1 MTWLSGLKILTIIA
15 DLAKVWAAVRE
26 RFYNGVCSRPYE
38 SNSPSTMQKFK
49 ISSLSL
55 ADIEKVVTLKESSG
69 SSFVWED
76 VSAIVLSDAEQYD
89 VSLLQKRLQNTQVH
103 LFNEATIWAR
113 AIYPLLFLVEQ
124 GNIQVWAEVA
134 LRGEYPQFDI
144 EGIADG
150 VIGRSV
156 VGRITTPYLVVIE
169 TKRGVEAQNPI
180 FQLYGELLAA
190 AWMNWQQNQG
200 EVQEIFGCYTIAD
213 SWTFLR
219 AEVSLI
225 KSDRPMLSIECSREY
240 NERLETAT
248 ILKVLKQIVDRQ
260 IKN

>member
-1 MTWLSGLKILTIIA
+1 
-15 DLAKVWAAVRE
+15 
-26 RFYNGVCSRPYE
+26 
-38 SNSPSTMQKFK
+38 MQKLK

-55 ADIEKVVTLKESSG
+55 ADIEKIVTLQECSG
-69 SSFVWED
+69 SSFAWED
-76 VSAIVLSDAEQYD
+76 TRAIALSDAELYD
-89 VSLLQKRLQNTQVH
+89 VNLLQKRLQNTQLH

-113 AIYPLLFLVEQ
+113 AIYPLLLLVEQ

-134 LRGEYPQFDI
+134 LRGEYAQFDI

-150 VIGRSV
+150 VIGRTV
-156 VGRITTPYLVVIE
+156 VGRITTPYLVMIG

-190 AWMNWQQNQG
+190 AWMNWQQNQMEPQ
-200 EVQEIFGCYTIAD
+200 EVFGCYTIAD

-219 AEVSLI
+219 AEVSQI
-225 KSDRPMLSIECSREY
+225 QSDRPVLSIECSREY

-248 ILKVLKQIVDRQ
+248 ILKLLKQIVAQQ
-260 IKN
+260 IH

>member
-1 MTWLSGLKILTIIA
+1 
-15 DLAKVWAAVRE
+15 
-26 RFYNGVCSRPYE
+26 
-38 SNSPSTMQKFK
+38 MQKFK

-55 ADIEKVVTLKESSG
+55 ADIEGIVALHEISG
-69 SSFVWED
+69 NSLPWED
-76 VSAIVLSDAEQYD
+76 ISQVELTEAEQYD
-89 VSLLQKRLQNTQVH
+89 VNLLQKRLQNTQVH

-113 AIYPLLFLVEQ
+113 AIYPLLLLAEQ

-156 VGRITTPYLVVIE
+156 IGRITTPYLVMIE
-169 TKRGVEAQNPI
+169 TKRGVEA
-180 FQLYGELLAA
+180 
-190 AWMNWQQNQG
+190 WMNWKQNKAEIQQ
-200 EVQEIFGCYTIAD
+200 VFGCYTIAD

-219 AEVSLI
+219 AEVSQI
-225 KSDRPMLSIECSREY
+225 ETDRPLLSIECSREY

-248 ILKVLKQIVDRQ
+248 ILKLLKQIVGQQ
-260 IKN
+260 IQSSASP

>member
-1 MTWLSGLKILTIIA
+1 
-15 DLAKVWAAVRE
+15 
-26 RFYNGVCSRPYE
+26 
-38 SNSPSTMQKFK
+38 MQKFK
-49 ISSLSL
+49 LSNLSL
-55 ADIEKVVTLKESSG
+55 ADIEKIVTLQECSG
-69 SSFVWED
+69 RRFDWED
-76 VSAIVLSDAEQYD
+76 ISAIELSDTELYD
-89 VSLLQKRLQNTQVH
+89 VNRLQKRLQNTQLH

-113 AIYPLLFLVEQ
+113 AIYPLLLLVEQ

-134 LRGEYPQFDI
+134 LRGEYAQFDI

-156 VGRITTPYLVVIE
+156 VGRITTPYLVMIE

-190 AWMNWQQNQG
+190 AWMNWQQNQIEPQ
-200 EVQEIFGCYTIAD
+200 EVFGCYTIAD

-219 AEVSLI
+219 AEVSQI
-225 KSDRPMLSIECSREY
+225 QSDRPVLSIECSREY

-248 ILKVLKQIVDRQ
+248 ILKLLKQIVAQQ
-260 IKN
+260 IH

>member
-1 MTWLSGLKILTIIA
+1 
-15 DLAKVWAAVRE
+15 
-26 RFYNGVCSRPYE
+26 
-38 SNSPSTMQKFK
+38 MQKFK

-55 ADIEKVVTLKESSG
+55 ADIEGIVALHEISG
-69 SSFVWED
+69 SSLAWED
-76 VSAIVLSDAEQYD
+76 ISQIELTEAEQYD

-113 AIYPLLFLVEQ
+113 AIYPLLLLAEQ

-156 VGRITTPYLVVIE
+156 VGRITTPYLVMIE

-190 AWMNWQQNQG
+190 AWMNWKQNKA
-200 EVQEIFGCYTIAD
+200 EVQQVFGCYTIAD

-219 AEVSLI
+219 AEVSQI
-225 KSDRPMLSIECSREY
+225 ETDRPLLSIECSREY

-248 ILKVLKQIVDRQ
+248 ILKLLKQIVGQQ
-260 IKN
+260 I

>member
-1 MTWLSGLKILTIIA
+1 
-15 DLAKVWAAVRE
+15 
-26 RFYNGVCSRPYE
+26 
-38 SNSPSTMQKFK
+38 MQKFK

-55 ADIEKVVTLKESSG
+55 ADLETIVTLNESSG
-69 SSFVWED
+69 KSFEWENI
-76 VSAIVLSDAEQYD
+76 SLIELTDAEQYD

-113 AIYPLLFLVEQ
+113 AIYPLLLMAEQ
-124 GNIQVWAEVA
+124 SNIQVWAEVA
-134 LRGEYPQFDI
+134 LRGEYAQFDI

-156 VGRITTPYLVVIE
+156 VGRITTPYLVMIE

-190 AWMNWQQNQG
+190 AWMNWKRNQNPT
-200 EVQEIFGCYTIAD
+200 QEIFGCYTIAD

-219 AEVSLI
+219 AEVSQI
-225 KSDRPMLSIECSREY
+225 QSDRPVLSIECSREY
-240 NERLETAT
+240 NERPETTT
-248 ILKVLKQIVDRQ
+248 ILKLLKKIVDRQ
-260 IKN
+260 IAQNA

>member
-1 MTWLSGLKILTIIA
+1 MKSFET
-15 DLAKVWAAVRE
+15 
-26 RFYNGVCSRPYE
+26 
-38 SNSPSTMQKFK
+38 
-49 ISSLSL
+49 SSISL
-55 ADIEKVVTLKESSG
+55 ADIEQIVALHEVSG
-69 SSFVWED
+69 SRFIWED
-76 VSAIVLSDAEQYD
+76 ISQIELTEAEQYD

-113 AIYPLLFLVEQ
+113 AIYPLLLLAEQ

-156 VGRITTPYLVVIE
+156 VGRITTPYLVMIE

-190 AWMNWQQNQG
+190 AWMNWKQNKA
-200 EVQEIFGCYTIAD
+200 EVQQVFGCYTIAD

-219 AEVSLI
+219 AEVSQI
-225 KSDRPMLSIECSREY
+225 ETDRPHLSIECSREY

-248 ILKVLKQIVDRQ
+248 ILKLLKQIVGQQ
-260 IKN
+260 I

>member
-1 MTWLSGLKILTIIA
+1 
-15 DLAKVWAAVRE
+15 
-26 RFYNGVCSRPYE
+26 
-38 SNSPSTMQKFK
+38 MQKLK

-55 ADIEKVVTLKESSG
+55 ADIEGIVALHEVSG
-69 SSFVWED
+69 SSFPWED
-76 VSAIVLSDAEQYD
+76 ISPIALTEAEQYD
-89 VSLLQKRLQNTQVH
+89 VNLLQKRLQNTQVH

-113 AIYPLLFLVEQ
+113 AIYPLLLLAEQ

-156 VGRITTPYLVVIE
+156 VGRITTPYLVMIE

-190 AWMNWQQNQG
+190 AWMNWKQTKAAVQQ
-200 EVQEIFGCYTIAD
+200 IFGCYTIAD
-213 SWTFLR
+213 SWTFIR
-219 AEVSLI
+219 AEVSQI
-225 KSDRPMLSIECSREY
+225 ESDRPLLSIECSREY

-248 ILKVLKQIVDRQ
+248 ILKLLKQIIGWQ
-260 IKN
+260 IQSSAQPIVSS

>member
-1 MTWLSGLKILTIIA
+1 
-15 DLAKVWAAVRE
+15 
-26 RFYNGVCSRPYE
+26 
-38 SNSPSTMQKFK
+38 MQKFK

-55 ADIEKVVTLKESSG
+55 ADIEKVVTLRESSG
-69 SSFVWED
+69 ISFAWED
-76 VSAIVLSDAEQYD
+76 ISAIELSDGEQYD
-89 VSLLQKRLQNTQVH
+89 VNLLQKRLQNTQVH

-113 AIYPLLFLVEQ
+113 AIYPLLLLAEQ
-124 GNIQVWAEVA
+124 GDIQVWAEVA
-134 LRGEYPQFDI
+134 LRGEYAQFDI

-156 VGRITTPYLVVIE
+156 VGRIRTPYLVMIE

-180 FQLYGELLAA
+180 SQLYGELLAA
-190 AWMNWQQNQG
+190 AWMNWQQNPV

-240 NERLETAT
+240 SERLETAT
-248 ILKVLKQIVDRQ
+248 ILKLLKRIVDRQ
-260 IKN
+260 MNQGGTI

>member
-1 MTWLSGLKILTIIA
+1 
-15 DLAKVWAAVRE
+15 
-26 RFYNGVCSRPYE
+26 
-38 SNSPSTMQKFK
+38 MQKYK

-55 ADIEKVVTLKESSG
+55 ADIEKIVTLQERSG
-69 SSFVWED
+69 STFGWED
-76 VSAIVLSDAEQYD
+76 VSGIELSESEQYD

-113 AIYPLLFLVEQ
+113 AIYPLLLLAEQ
-124 GNIQVWAEVA
+124 ANVQVWAEVA
-134 LRGEYPQFDI
+134 LRGEYAQFDI

-156 VGRITTPYLVVIE
+156 VGRITTPYLVMIE

-190 AWMNWQQNQG
+190 AWMNWQQHPVESQ
-200 EVQEIFGCYTIAD
+200 EVFGCYTIAD

-219 AEVSLI
+219 AEVSQI
-225 KSDRPMLSIECSREY
+225 KSDRPVLSIECSREY

-248 ILKVLKQIVDRQ
+248 ILKLLKQIVAQQ
-260 IKN
+260 IHG

>member
-1 MTWLSGLKILTIIA
+1 
-15 DLAKVWAAVRE
+15 
-26 RFYNGVCSRPYE
+26 
-38 SNSPSTMQKFK
+38 
-49 ISSLSL
+49 
-55 ADIEKVVTLKESSG
+55 
-69 SSFVWED
+69 
-76 VSAIVLSDAEQYD
+76 
-89 VSLLQKRLQNTQVH
+89 
-103 LFNEATIWAR
+103 
-113 AIYPLLFLVEQ
+113 
-124 GNIQVWAEVA
+124 
-134 LRGEYPQFDI
+134 
-144 EGIADG
+144 
-150 VIGRSV
+150 V

>member
-1 MTWLSGLKILTIIA
+1 
-15 DLAKVWAAVRE
+15 
-26 RFYNGVCSRPYE
+26 
-38 SNSPSTMQKFK
+38 MQKFK

-55 ADIEKVVTLKESSG
+55 ADIEGIVALHEISG
-69 SSFVWED
+69 SSLAWED
-76 VSAIVLSDAEQYD
+76 ISQIELTEAEQYD

-113 AIYPLLFLVEQ
+113 AIYPLLLLAEQ

-156 VGRITTPYLVVIE
+156 VGRITTPYLVMIE

-190 AWMNWQQNQG
+190 AWMNWKQNKA
-200 EVQEIFGCYTIAD
+200 EVQQVFGCYTIAD

-219 AEVSLI
+219 AEVSQI
-225 KSDRPMLSIECSREY
+225 ETDRPHLSIECSREY

-248 ILKVLKQIVDRQ
+248 ILKLLKQIVGQQ
-260 IKN
+260 I

>member
-1 MTWLSGLKILTIIA
+1 
-15 DLAKVWAAVRE
+15 
-26 RFYNGVCSRPYE
+26 
-38 SNSPSTMQKFK
+38 MQKFK

-55 ADIEKVVTLKESSG
+55 ADIEAIVTLQETSG
-69 SSFVWED
+69 SSFDWED
-76 VSAIVLSDAEQYD
+76 ISRMELSESEQYD
-89 VSLLQKRLQNTQVH
+89 VNLLQKRLQNTQVH

-113 AIYPLLFLVEQ
+113 AIYPLLLLAEQ

-134 LRGEYPQFDI
+134 LRGEYAQFDI

-156 VGRITTPYLVVIE
+156 VGRMTTPYLVMIE

-190 AWMNWQQNQG
+190 ASMNWRQHPV
-200 EVQEIFGCYTIAD
+200 EPQEIFGCYTIAD

-219 AEVSLI
+219 AEVSQMQSDSPTETLR
-225 KSDRPMLSIECSREY
+225 DRPVLSVECTREY

-248 ILKVLKQIVDRQ
+248 ILKLLKQIVARQ
-260 IKN
+260 IR

>member
-1 MTWLSGLKILTIIA
+1 
-15 DLAKVWAAVRE
+15 
-26 RFYNGVCSRPYE
+26 
-38 SNSPSTMQKFK
+38 MQKLK

-55 ADIEKVVTLKESSG
+55 AQLETIVTLQESSG
-69 SSFVWED
+69 RSFVWED
-76 VSAIVLSDAEQYD
+76 VSAIALTESEQYD

-113 AIYPLLFLVEQ
+113 AIYPLLLLVEQ

-156 VGRITTPYLVVIE
+156 VGRITTPYLVMIE
-169 TKRGVEAQNPI
+169 TKWGVEAQNPI
-180 FQLYGELLAA
+180 FQLYGQLLAA
-190 AWMNWQQNQG
+190 AWMNGQQNQ
-200 EVQEIFGCYTIAD
+200 VTPQEIFGCYTIAD

-219 AEVSLI
+219 AEVSQMQ
-225 KSDRPMLSIECSREY
+225 SDRPVLAIECSREY

-248 ILKVLKQIVDRQ
+248 ILKLLKQIVAKY
-260 IKN
+260 I

>member
-1 MTWLSGLKILTIIA
+1 
-15 DLAKVWAAVRE
+15 
-26 RFYNGVCSRPYE
+26 
-38 SNSPSTMQKFK
+38 MQKFK

-55 ADIEKVVTLKESSG
+55 ADIEGIVALHEISG
-69 SSFVWED
+69 SSLPWED
-76 VSAIVLSDAEQYD
+76 ISQVELTEAEQYD

-113 AIYPLLFLVEQ
+113 AIYPLLLLAEQ

-156 VGRITTPYLVVIE
+156 VGRITTPYLVMIE

-190 AWMNWQQNQG
+190 AWMNWKQNKAAVQQ
-200 EVQEIFGCYTIAD
+200 VFGCYTIAD

-219 AEVSLI
+219 AEVSQI
-225 KSDRPMLSIECSREY
+225 ETDRPHLSIECSREY

-248 ILKVLKQIVDRQ
+248 ILKLLKQIVGQQ
-260 IKN
+260 I